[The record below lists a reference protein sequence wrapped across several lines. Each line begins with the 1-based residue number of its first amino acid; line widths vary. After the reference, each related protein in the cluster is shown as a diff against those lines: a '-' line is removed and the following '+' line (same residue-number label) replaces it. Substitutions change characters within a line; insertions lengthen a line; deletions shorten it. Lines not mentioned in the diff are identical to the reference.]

1 MRATASGAPQRYT
14 SPYWRIIMQEIVQ
27 LISTV
32 GFPIAACLGMGWYI
46 SKTQENLRQ
55 VVEENTKAVLLL
67 TERLHTERAE
77 DDADK

>member
-1 MRATASGAPQRYT
+1 
-14 SPYWRIIMQEIVQ
+14 MQEVVQ

-46 SKTQENLRQ
+46 SKTQENLRR

-67 TERLHTERAE
+67 TERLNRERE
-77 DDADK
+77 ENDAD

>member
-1 MRATASGAPQRYT
+1 
-14 SPYWRIIMQEIVQ
+14 MQDVVQ

-46 SKTQENLRQ
+46 SKTQENLRR

-67 TERLHTERAE
+67 TERLNKERTE
-77 DDADK
+77 DNAD

>member
-1 MRATASGAPQRYT
+1 
-14 SPYWRIIMQEIVQ
+14 MQDIVT

-46 SKTQENLRQ
+46 SKTQENLRR

-67 TERLHTERAE
+67 TERLMSRKDSEN
-77 DDADK
+77 DG

>member
-1 MRATASGAPQRYT
+1 
-14 SPYWRIIMQEIVQ
+14 MQEVVQ

-46 SKTQENLRQ
+46 SKTQENLRR

-67 TERLHTERAE
+67 TERLNRERDE
-77 DDADK
+77 NDAD

>member
-1 MRATASGAPQRYT
+1 
-14 SPYWRIIMQEIVQ
+14 MQEVVQ

-46 SKTQENLRQ
+46 SKTQENLRR

-67 TERLHTERAE
+67 TERLNRERTQE
-77 DDADK
+77 DAD

>member
-1 MRATASGAPQRYT
+1 
-14 SPYWRIIMQEIVQ
+14 MQDIVT

-46 SKTQENLRQ
+46 TKTQESLRK

-67 TERLHTERAE
+67 TERLQKGIENNESKRSIET
-77 DDADK
+77 D

>member
-1 MRATASGAPQRYT
+1 
-14 SPYWRIIMQEIVQ
+14 MQDIVT

-46 SKTQENLRQ
+46 SKTQENLRR

-67 TERLHTERAE
+67 TERIARKDSEN
-77 DDADK
+77 DG

>member
-1 MRATASGAPQRYT
+1 M
-14 SPYWRIIMQEIVQ
+14 MQDIVT

-46 SKTQENLRQ
+46 SKTQENLRR

-67 TERLHTERAE
+67 TERLHTERTEE
-77 DDADK
+77 DAGK

>member
-1 MRATASGAPQRYT
+1 
-14 SPYWRIIMQEIVQ
+14 MQDVVQ

-67 TERLHTERAE
+67 TERLNKERTQ
-77 DDADK
+77 DDAD

>member
-1 MRATASGAPQRYT
+1 
-14 SPYWRIIMQEIVQ
+14 MQDVVQ

-46 SKTQENLRQ
+46 SKTQENLRR

-67 TERLHTERAE
+67 TERLNRERTE
-77 DDADK
+77 DNAD

>member
-1 MRATASGAPQRYT
+1 
-14 SPYWRIIMQEIVQ
+14 MQEVVQ

-67 TERLHTERAE
+67 TERLNKERTQ
-77 DDADK
+77 DDAD

>member
-1 MRATASGAPQRYT
+1 
-14 SPYWRIIMQEIVQ
+14 MQEVVQ

-46 SKTQENLRQ
+46 YKTQENLRR

-67 TERLHTERAE
+67 TDRLNRERTEN
-77 DDADK
+77 DAD

>member
-1 MRATASGAPQRYT
+1 
-14 SPYWRIIMQEIVQ
+14 MQEVVQ

-46 SKTQENLRQ
+46 SKTQENLRR

-67 TERLHTERAE
+67 TERLKRERNE
-77 DDADK
+77 NDAD

>member
-1 MRATASGAPQRYT
+1 MN
-14 SPYWRIIMQEIVQ
+14 EIVQ

-46 SKTQENLRQ
+46 SKTQEQMRQ

-67 TERLHTERAE
+67 TERLHITERTHGDG
-77 DDADK
+77 DD

>member
-1 MRATASGAPQRYT
+1 
-14 SPYWRIIMQEIVQ
+14 MQEAVQ

-46 SKTQENLRQ
+46 SKTQENLRR

-67 TERLHTERAE
+67 TERLNRERTEN
-77 DDADK
+77 DAD